1 MKAYVIM
8 EGIIEKIGRWVFK
21 QNTHD
26 ILMDEIRELREEV
39 EELRRQLAEFQDEVR
54 ENLYYYAD
62 VVPFTNEALKPWT
75 GPLITKEDVDRA
87 ARFLEDPK
95 GYIKEAIRSR
105 PELIEIV
112 VGLTVYLTV
121 IGLIG
126 FIALLL
132 LSIP

>member
-1 MKAYVIM
+1 
-8 EGIIEKIGRWVFK
+8 
-21 QNTHD
+21 
-26 ILMDEIRELREEV
+26 MDEIRELREEI

-75 GPLITKEDVDRA
+75 GPLITKEDIDRA

-95 GYIKEAIRSR
+95 GYIKEVIRSR
-105 PELIEIV
+105 PELIEII
-112 VGLTVYLTV
+112 VGLTVYLAV
-121 IGLIG
+121 LGLIG
-126 FIALLL
+126 FVVFL